1 MKNKN
6 ISKNNIKRT
15 IGFNDNKIFNLVL
28 SVGFLNLIFIFFNG
42 LPSIK
47 IFSVFDLFLF
57 ISLFFC
63 SFVFIFFLIK
73 ILLFDILLNDYID
86 NSK

>member
-1 MKNKN
+1 MKYKN
-6 ISKNNIKRT
+6 SSKNNIKSN
-15 IGFNDNKIFNLVL
+15 IGFNDNKIFNLTL

-47 IFSVFDLFLF
+47 ILTVFDLFLF
-57 ISLFFC
+57 IPLFFC
-63 SFVFIFFLIK
+63 SFFFIFFLLK
-73 ILLFDILLNDYID
+73 ILLFDIILNDYVD

>member
-47 IFSVFDLFLF
+47 TLSFFEFFLF
-57 ISLFFC
+57 TSSLFC
-63 SFVFIFFLIK
+63 SFFFIFFLIK

>member
-6 ISKNNIKRT
+6 SSKVNIKSN
-15 IGFNDNKIFNLVL
+15 IGFYDNKIFNLAISL
-28 SVGFLNLIFIFFNG
+28 GFLNLIYIFING

-47 IFSVFDLFLF
+47 ILSVFDLFLF